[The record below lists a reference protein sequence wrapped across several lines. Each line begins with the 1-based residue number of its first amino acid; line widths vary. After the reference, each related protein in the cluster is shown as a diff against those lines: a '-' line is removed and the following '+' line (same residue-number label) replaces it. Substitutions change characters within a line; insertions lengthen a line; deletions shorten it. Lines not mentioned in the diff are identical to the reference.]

1 MGDLISLTTMQ
12 TKIHDI
18 YDRDIDLFSE
28 ERLRDKGNHLARHQA
43 LAPIINVDMADMDN

>member
-1 MGDLISLTTMQ
+1 MGDLICLTTMQ
-12 TKIHDI
+12 TKIHDF

-43 LAPIINVDMADMDN
+43 LAPLINVDMDN

>member
-1 MGDLISLTTMQ
+1 MQ

-43 LAPIINVDMADMDN
+43 LAPLINVDMDN